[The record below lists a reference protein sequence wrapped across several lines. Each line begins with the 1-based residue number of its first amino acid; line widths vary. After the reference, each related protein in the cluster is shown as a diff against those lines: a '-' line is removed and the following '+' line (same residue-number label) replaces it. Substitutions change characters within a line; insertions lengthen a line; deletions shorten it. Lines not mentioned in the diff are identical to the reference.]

1 MQLFFGR
8 NLVPENGLLSTS
20 SNDLKLKL
28 KMYESLK
35 IVKISYQDTS
45 VFLVESLANRVTQIS
60 LWHLEIVFEIAGFG
74 VHERTESVF
83 LDGHKLETYNLV
95 PPAKLQLF
103 NEKIII
109 V

>member
-28 KMYESLK
+28 QMYEFY

-45 VFLVESLANRVTQIS
+45 VVLVESLANRVTQIS

-95 PPAKLQLF
+95 PPAKL
-103 NEKIII
+103 
-109 V
+109 